1 MTDSDAATRRTDLP
15 LHQSIT
21 TIPGICAAGN
31 SDFLADLEKAAATS
45 AEAEALVEFLE
56 KRPHVREFLTGTF
69 SNAPYLRDLA
79 QHDAA
84 RLLAVL
90 NSNPAN
96 RIKALISEAE
106 DDSPDNEADLMRM
119 LRRLKQDAALT
130 IALADISGAWPTMD
144 VTRAL
149 SDFADAALRAAMR
162 FCLCDLAKRGRFHP
176 VFETDPLVDCGWFIL
191 AMGKH
196 GAGELNYSSDIDL
209 IVLYDPDKAPMDEA
223 VEVPVEFV
231 RQTKR
236 VVKILQER
244 TADGYVF
251 RTDLRLRP
259 DPGAT
264 PAAISLPAALI
275 YYESL
280 GQNWERAA
288 LIKARPVGDTVSGR
302 LFLDE
307 ISPFIWRKYLD
318 YAAIADVHSMKR
330 QIHAH
335 KGHGRIAIAGHNVK
349 LGRGGVREV
358 EFFVQTQ
365 QLIAGGRNPD
375 LRGRQTLDMLV
386 CLAKNQWIEDATA
399 EEMQEAYCFLR
410 DVEHRIQMLHDE
422 QTHTLPEDNEGL
434 TRIANLM
441 GSESLDVFKA
451 ALRQRLE
458 TVQRHYADLFEDE
471 PSLSVD
477 VGNLVFTGDDDD
489 PGTLETLSQLGYRDP
504 QTVTRTIRAWHFG
517 RYPAMRSTKARERL
531 TELHPVLIEAFA
543 ATDNPDAALLAFD
556 RFLSRLPVG
565 VQLFS
570 LLRSN
575 PGLLRLLAT
584 IMGDAPRM
592 AQIVSRRAHILDAV
606 LDPAFFGAM
615 PDREAFVRRLERSL
629 GDARSYE
636 DVLDRA
642 RIFGQEQMFLIGV
655 RVLSDTLS
663 ATQVGKAYAR
673 LAEVMV
679 SRLFEAAR
687 SEMAL
692 THGIVEGAEV
702 ALLAMGKLGGSEMSA
717 SSDLDLILLYDCP
730 EDVKQSN
737 GAKPLSPSQ
746 YFIRLTQRLVAA
758 LSAPTSEGTLYE
770 VDFRLR
776 PSGNAGPLAT
786 RLSAFISYQAEN
798 AWVWEKMALTRS
810 RVIAATDGDF
820 KDKVNAAVDTAL
832 SQPIDPDRLRGE
844 VINMRIRLEKE
855 KGTKDLWNIKH
866 VAGGLIDLEFIAQYL
881 QLRHC
886 CDRPGIRSTNTQEF
900 FDRAAKQGMLSE
912 ADADILRPAIV
923 LYQQLIQVLKLA
935 LNDQFDKQKVP
946 EGVLVLL
953 ARTGGQPDFQRLE
966 LSLIETQ
973 QAVRTCF
980 ERLIGPLTE
989 NGDGPTP

>member
-1 MTDSDAATRRTDLP
+1 MTDAANRYDLP
-15 LHQSIT
+15 LHETIT
-21 TIPGICAAGN
+21 VVPGNEYSSEN
-31 SDFLADLEKAAATS
+31 SDFLNDLAKKSTTSDAAAT
-45 AEAEALVEFLE
+45 LLNFLKE
-56 KRPHVREFLTGTF
+56 RQRVLDFLIGTF
-69 SNAPYLRDLA
+69 ANAPYLRDLG
-79 QHDAA
+79 QQDPD
-84 RLLAVL
+84 RLYAILT
-90 NSNPAN
+90 SNPAD
-96 RIKALISEAE
+96 RVKQLIENAE
-106 DDSPDNEADLMRM
+106 SGTEESEADLMRN
-119 LRRLKQDAALT
+119 LRRIKQDIALT
-130 IALADISGAWPTMD
+130 TALADISGTWPTME
-144 VTRAL
+144 VTSAL
-149 SDFADAALRAAMR
+149 SAFADAAVRASMR
-162 FCLCDLAKRGRFHP
+162 FCLRDLAERGRFHP
-176 VFETDPLVDCGWFIL
+176 ASQEDVLDDCGWFIL

-209 IVLYDPDKAPMDEA
+209 IVFYDPDKAPMDEA
-223 VEVPVEFV
+223 VEMPVEFV

-236 VVKILQER
+236 IVKILQER

-264 PAAISLPAALI
+264 PPAISLPAALI

-288 LIKARPVGDTVSGR
+288 LIKARPLGDVEAGEQ
-302 LFLDE
+302 FLDE
-307 ISPFIWRKYLD
+307 IGPFIWRKYLD

-335 KGHGRIAIAGHNVK
+335 KGHGRIAISGHNVK
-349 LGRGGVREV
+349 LGRGGIREV

-375 LRGRQTLDMLV
+375 LRGRKTLEMLTR
-386 CLAKNQWIEDATA
+386 LAKTQWIEQATA
-399 EEMQEAYCFLR
+399 EQMQEAYCFLR
-410 DVEHRIQMLHDE
+410 NVEHRIQMLHDE
-422 QTHTLPEDNEGL
+422 QTHTLPDNEEGL
-434 TRIANLM
+434 IRIANLM
-441 GSESLDVFKA
+441 GFEKLDLFKDSL
-451 ALRQRLE
+451 RRRLE
-458 TVQRHYADLFEDE
+458 TVQTHYAELFEDE
-471 PSLSVD
+471 PALSVD

-489 PGTLETLSQLGYRDP
+489 PETLNTLSELGYRDP
-504 QTVTRTIRAWHFG
+504 KAITRTIRAWHFG
-517 RYPAMRSTKARERL
+517 RYAAMRSTKARERL
-531 TELHPVLIEAFA
+531 TELHPVLLEAFA

-565 VQLFS
+565 IQMFS

-592 AQIVSRRAHILDAV
+592 AQIVSRRAHILDSV

-615 PDREAFVRRLERSL
+615 PDRDAFVRRLERSL

-636 DVLDRA
+636 DILDRS

-663 ATQVGKAYAR
+663 AGQVGKAYAR

-679 SRLFEAAR
+679 SRLFEAAKT
-687 SEMAL
+687 EMAL
-692 THGIVEGAEV
+692 NHGIVEGADV
-702 ALLAMGKLGGSEMSA
+702 AVLAMGKLGGEEMSA
-717 SSDLDLILLYDCP
+717 SSDLDLILLYDFP

-786 RLSAFISYQAEN
+786 RLSAFVGYQAEN
-798 AWVWEKMALTRS
+798 AWVWEKMALTRC
-810 RVIAATDGDF
+810 RVIAATSENFTG
-820 KDKVNAAVDTAL
+820 KVHEAIAVAL
-832 SQPIDPDRLRGE
+832 SQSIEPERLRGE
-844 VINMRIRLEKE
+844 VIEMRVRLEKE
-855 KGTKDLWNIKH
+855 KGSLDPWNIKH

-881 QLRHC
+881 QLRYGHDC
-886 CDRPGIRSTNTQEF
+886 PAILSTNTRTV
-900 FDRAAKQGMLSE
+900 FDKAAEQGILQSG
-912 ADADILRPAIV
+912 DADILRPAIK
-923 LYQQLIQVLKLA
+923 LYQQLVQVLKLA
-935 LNDQFDKQKVP
+935 LTDQFDKENVP
-946 EGVLVLL
+946 DGVLVLL
-953 ARTGGQPDFQRLE
+953 ARTGEQPDFQRLE
-966 LSLIETQ
+966 VSLIENE
-973 QAVRTCF
+973 QAVRAVF
-980 ERLIGPLTE
+980 EKLIGPLSL
-989 NGDGPTP
+989 ND

>member
-1 MTDSDAATRRTDLP
+1 MTDADPAARQPDLP
-15 LHQSIT
+15 LYQ
-21 TIPGICAAGN
+21 TIGTVPANCSSGN
-31 SDFLADLEKAAATS
+31 SDFQADLEKAATTS
-45 AEAEALVEFLE
+45 AKAKSLVAFLNDQ
-56 KRPHVREFLTGTF
+56 PHVRDFLIGTF
-69 SNAPYLRDLA
+69 SNAPYLRDLGQRNA
-79 QHDAA
+79 E
-84 RLLAVL
+84 RLLAIL
-90 NSNPAN
+90 NSNPAQ
-96 RIKALISEAE
+96 RLKTLISKAE
-106 DDSPDNEADLMRM
+106 TGGEDNEADLMRS
-119 LRRLKQDAALT
+119 LRQLKQDAALT
-130 IALADISGAWPTMD
+130 IALADISGTWTTME
-144 VTRAL
+144 VTAAL
-149 SDFADAALRAAMR
+149 SAFADASLRAAMR
-162 FCLCDLAKRGRFHP
+162 FCLRDLVLRGRFHA
-176 VFETDPLVDCGWFIL
+176 VSQDDPLVDCGWFVL

-209 IVLYDPDKAPMDEA
+209 IVLYDPDKAPMDET

-264 PAAISLPAALI
+264 PPAISLPAALI

-288 LIKARPVGDTVSGR
+288 LIKARPLGDTVAGAQ
-302 LFLDE
+302 FLDE
-307 ISPFIWRKYLD
+307 IAPFIWRKYLD

-335 KGHGRIAIAGHNVK
+335 KGHGRIAVAGHNVK
-349 LGRGGVREV
+349 LGRGGIREV

-375 LRGRQTLDMLV
+375 LRGRKTLDMLV
-386 CLAKNQWIEDATA
+386 GLAKSQWIEDITA
-399 EEMQEAYCFLR
+399 DQMREAYCFLR

-422 QTHTLPEDNEGL
+422 QTHTLPEDNDGL
-434 TRIANLM
+434 TRISNLM
-441 GSESLDVFKA
+441 GCDDLDAFKA
-451 ALRQRLE
+451 ELRRRLE

-592 AQIVSRRAHILDAV
+592 AQIVSKRAHILDAV

-615 PDREAFVRRLERSL
+615 PDRQAFVRRLERSL

-636 DVLDRA
+636 DILDRA

-663 ATQVGKAYAR
+663 AAQVGKAYAR

-692 THGIVEGAEV
+692 NHGEVEGAEV
-702 ALLAMGKLGGSEMSA
+702 ALLAMGKLGGVEMSA
-717 SSDLDLILLYDCP
+717 SSDLDLILLYDFP

-737 GAKPLSPSQ
+737 GTKALSPSQ

-786 RLSAFISYQAEN
+786 RLPAFINYQAES

-810 RVIAATDGDF
+810 RVIAATSDDF
-820 KDKVNAAVDTAL
+820 RNNVDDAIDTAL
-832 SQPIDPDRLRGE
+832 SQPIDPEKLRAE
-844 VINMRIRLEKE
+844 VINMRVRLENE
-855 KGTKDLWNIKH
+855 KGTTDPWNIKQ
-866 VAGGLIDLEFIAQYL
+866 VPGGLIDLEFIAQYL
-881 QLRHC
+881 QLRQG
-886 CDRPGIRSTNTQEF
+886 CDRPEIRSTNTQDF
-900 FDRAAKQGMLSE
+900 FERAANENVLSDQ
-912 ADADILRPAIV
+912 DADILRPAIK
-923 LYQQLIQVLKLA
+923 LYQQLVQVLKLA
-935 LNDQFDKQKVP
+935 LNDHFDKQTVP

-953 ARTGGQPDFQRLE
+953 ARAGEQPSFQRLE
-966 LSLIETQ
+966 YSLIETQ
-973 QAVRTCF
+973 REVRSCF
-980 ERLIGPLTE
+980 ERLIGPLTRDNDE
-989 NGDGPTP
+989 